1 MTKREI
7 QSEQL
12 RHVGLRFG
20 RTNLEEGQQLVLKP
34 GLIYR
39 YFGKELL
46 ERMSRRAGVP
56 TGGGEE
62 EESSWTDGGP
72 DDCEK

>member
-12 RHVGLRFG
+12 RRVGLRFG
-20 RTNLEEGQQLVLKP
+20 RTNLEEGQKLVLEP

-46 ERMSRRAGVP
+46 ERMSRRAGAP
-56 TGGGEE
+56 TGPGKGDG
-62 EESSWTDGGP
+62 SSSTDGSS
-72 DDCEK
+72 DD

>member
-12 RHVGLRFG
+12 RRVGLRFG

-46 ERMSRRAGVP
+46 ARMSRRAGVP
-56 TGGGEE
+56 TGAGKGDG
-62 EESSWTDGGP
+62 SSGTDGSS
-72 DDCEK
+72 DD

>member
-12 RHVGLRFG
+12 RRVGLRFG

-46 ERMSRRAGVP
+46 ERMSPRAGAP
-56 TGGGEE
+56 TGAGKGDG
-62 EESSWTDGGP
+62 SARTDGGS
-72 DDCEK
+72 DD